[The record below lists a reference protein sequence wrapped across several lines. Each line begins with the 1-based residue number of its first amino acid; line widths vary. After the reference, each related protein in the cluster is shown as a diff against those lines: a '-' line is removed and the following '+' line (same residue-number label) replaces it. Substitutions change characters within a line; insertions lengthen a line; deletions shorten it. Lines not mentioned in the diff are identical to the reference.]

1 VGKKSYR
8 VGIVGLGR
16 MGSTIDDEGHTQL
29 PYSIAASCVASER
42 LELAAGCDL
51 LPERREAFQK
61 RWGVGA
67 LYEDFRQ
74 MVEQERP
81 DMVAVCTTATGLQK
95 PGREAPN
102 PAFRG
107 DAHAEL
113 TTALADLQVPMLYVE
128 KAMACSMRKADEVRE
143 AVLRN
148 RIAYNTGVLRRFDN
162 RYDPVRDAV
171 LNGDI
176 GQVQAAVHYGAT
188 NLMHGHIHSIDTLSW
203 LLGDPAIKAV
213 RGQLDPPDLA
223 IEDGFLATDPN
234 GTFELLF
241 EGGVRGWSIPAGPW
255 EFEIFGDRGASRSF
269 NNGDGASLRR
279 LPDGESGRLWTDVDL
294 APVTPRSTVVCCLE
308 DLVDCFETCRPTR
321 GHVDVTHHVTEACLA
336 VAESHQRGGE
346 WVELPLQNR
355 DLYVFHI

>member
-1 VGKKSYR
+1 MAKTYR
-8 VGIVGLGR
+8 VGIIGLGR
-16 MGSTIDDEGHTQL
+16 MGSTIDDEGHTEL

-51 LPERREAFQK
+51 LPERRNAFKK
-61 RWGVGA
+61 RWGVDA

-74 MVEQERP
+74 MVEKERP

-95 PGREAPN
+95 PGREAPDA
-102 PAFRG
+102 AFRG

-143 AVLRN
+143 AVRRN
-148 RIAYNTGVLRRFDN
+148 QTAYNTGVLRRFDN
-162 RYDPVRDAV
+162 RYDQVRDAV
-171 LNGDI
+171 MNGDI
-176 GQVQAAVHYGAT
+176 GEPQAAVHYGAT

-213 RGQLDPPDLA
+213 RGQLAPHDLVVEGGFIPADP
-223 IEDGFLATDPN
+223 DGTY
-234 GTFELLF
+234 ELLF
-241 EGGVRGWSIPAGPW
+241 QGGIRGWSIPAGPW
-255 EFEIFGDRGASRSF
+255 EFEILGDRGACRSF
-269 NNGDGASLRR
+269 NNGGGATLRR
-279 LPDGESGRLWTDVDL
+279 LPDGDGGRLWTEVDL
-294 APVTPRSTVVCCLE
+294 APVTPQSTVVFCLE
-308 DLVDCFETCRPTR
+308 DLVDAFETGRPTR
-321 GHVDVTHHVTEACLA
+321 GHIDVTHHVTEACLA

-346 WVELPLQNR
+346 WIELPLLDR